1 MTQSYRRSALY
12 TLISVF
18 FFWGFVAASNTIL
31 IPLFKQ
37 YFSLTQ
43 AQSQLVDFAFYAA
56 YFVGSLLYFLVSL
69 GVGDPLNKIGYKKG
83 LVLGL
88 LISAIGAAGMVP
100 AASEQSFALML
111 TALFVIGLG
120 FALQQIVANPYVI
133 ALGDPATG
141 AYRASF
147 AQGVNSFGTTIG
159 PLVVGFAIFG
169 TIETETVQTSLDTV
183 KAPYIGLAV
192 AFVLFALLMGA
203 SKLPPITVEAPKE
216 RSLGALRYPQL
227 LLGMLAIFV
236 YVGTEVTI
244 QSNLPE
250 LMRQPEILGLPAE
263 RTSHFISLYWGGLMI
278 GRWAAAVTV
287 FNLKGTARN
296 VATVVVP
303 LLAFGVVLTVNAIKG
318 SPMDDLIIYA
328 PAVLLLIVGFFLAQ
342 EKPARTMMLFGGA
355 GAALMLFGLMVDGR
369 LALYSFVAG
378 GLFCSIMWP
387 CIFALSIA
395 GLGKFTNQGSSLL
408 VMMILGGAL
417 IPPLQGIISDSLSI
431 HTSYI
436 VPLVGFIY
444 LSVYGVLVGR
454 VLMKQEVEYGG

>member
-1 MTQSYRRSALY
+1 MPQSYRRSALY

-37 YFSLTQ
+37 YFELTQ

-56 YFVGSLLYFLVSL
+56 YFVGSLLYFVISL
-69 GVGDPLNKIGYKKG
+69 SAGDPLNKIGYKKG

-88 LISAIGAAGMVP
+88 LISAVGAAGMVP
-100 AASEQSFALML
+100 AATEQSFVLML
-111 TALFVIGLG
+111 AALFVIGLG

-133 ALGDPATG
+133 ALGDPGTG

-159 PLVVGFAIFG
+159 PLVLGVAIFG
-169 TIETETVQTSLDTV
+169 TIDTGGV
-183 KAPYIGLAV
+183 DAPLEAVRAPYIVLAV
-192 AFVLFALLMGA
+192 AFVLFALLMGV
-203 SKLPPITVEAPKE
+203 SKLPPITVDAPKE

-236 YVGTEVTI
+236 YVGTEVAI

-250 LMRQPEILGLPAE
+250 LMRQPQILGLPAE
-263 RTSHFISLYWGGLMI
+263 HTSHFISLYWGGLMI

-296 VATVVVP
+296 VATVIVP
-303 LLAFGVVLTVNAIKG
+303 LLAYGVVLAVNAIKG
-318 SPMDDLIIYA
+318 SPMGDLILYA

-355 GAALMLFGLMVDGR
+355 GAALMLCGLMTDGR
-369 LALYSFVAG
+369 VALYSFVAG

-395 GLGKFTNQGSSLL
+395 GLGKYTNQGSSLL

-417 IPPLQGIISDSLSI
+417 IPPLQGLLADSISI

-436 VPLVGFIY
+436 VPLVGFLY